1 MEQEQRL
8 DYDGLFETAQATIAA
23 LQADNR
29 TYIDE
34 RHEHMKQIEQ
44 LQARVQELI
53 VEIAAIRKVES
64 QAELSEAAH
73 RETVKECTKEEAIEF
88 VYFYMNKLTQRT
100 AELHQVLAA
109 IDEGL
114 SLNDIGLAVRT
125 VEGVQ
130 AELEAVCKWKI
141 ELCNLTPGGS
151 EFADDP
157 AYCAEWVRKVRENQH
172 DIILN
177 KCREA
182 KSLKAELERVK
193 GEWDEANELV
203 AALSSKVAQYEVE
216 LNGDPQNFYGR
227 GRTVGLRALI
237 AALPKVEGEI
247 LEQGDF
253 AFVRYAHADEPLPEI
268 PRCNQIAL
276 LQHRKRME
284 E

>member
-125 VEGVQ
+125 VEGV
-130 AELEAVCKWKI
+130 
-141 ELCNLTPGGS
+141 
-151 EFADDP
+151 
-157 AYCAEWVRKVRENQH
+157 H
-172 DIILN
+172 
-177 KCREA
+177 
-182 KSLKAELERVK
+182 AELERMKGREENMMHGECDICGSCEHVRHINLYVSGSEGLTVCTECEMHIVTYVRSLRQIAAKAKLRMVK
-193 GEWDEANELV
+193 FYKDQQERL
-203 AALSSKVAQYEVE
+203 KKVE
-216 LNGDPQNFYGR
+216 L
-227 GRTVGLRALI
+227 
-237 AALPKVEGEI
+237 
-247 LEQGDF
+247 
-253 AFVRYAHADEPLPEI
+253 
-268 PRCNQIAL
+268 
-276 LQHRKRME
+276 
-284 E
+284 